1 MGVFFNT
8 FSKVLGFLFAFL
20 AFFIFL
26 ILIVVFLIPSINS
39 SNFHENSNNKS
50 KNKIGILKL
59 AGPIIS
65 ESNIFYNFTNINA
78 IYPSL
83 VEGYLEEFKKQEV
96 LGIIISINS
105 PGGSVSASNE
115 IFNQINNFKKNNN
128 IEIYFHSN
136 DMLASG
142 AYWISMSGNKIYASY
157 GSLIGSIGVKG
168 PDWIYYNSPN
178 LLSSGFLGNTI
189 ESEKGIKLFS
199 NTAGKSKD
207 ILNPFRM
214 PTQEE
219 TDNLQEMVD
228 QIYQD
233 FITLVSSNRKIEKK
247 ILINDIGAMIYNSNE
262 AKKNYLIDGVK
273 NLEGV
278 VEILKKKLKINDFK
292 IITNESKFRN
302 LSLSINYSKDNNKK
316 INTIF
321 CNNIKNQ
328 FSVAIVNAC

>member
-1 MGVFFNT
+1 
-8 FSKVLGFLFAFL
+8 
-20 AFFIFL
+20 
-26 ILIVVFLIPSINS
+26 
-39 SNFHENSNNKS
+39 
-50 KNKIGILKL
+50 
-59 AGPIIS
+59 
-65 ESNIFYNFTNINA
+65 
-78 IYPSL
+78 
-83 VEGYLEEFKKQEV
+83 
-96 LGIIISINS
+96 
-105 PGGSVSASNE
+105 
-115 IFNQINNFKKNNN
+115 
-128 IEIYFHSN
+128 
-136 DMLASG
+136 
-142 AYWISMSGNKIYASY
+142 
-157 GSLIGSIGVKG
+157 VKG

-233 FITLVSSNRKIEKK
+233 FITLVSSSRKIEKK
-247 ILINDIGAMIYNSNE
+247 ILINDIGAMIYNSSE
-262 AKKNYLIDGVK
+262 AKKNYLIDGVE

-278 VEILKKKLKINDFK
+278 IEVLKKKLKINDFK
-292 IITNESKFRN
+292 IITNESKFKN

-316 INTIF
+316 VNAIF

-328 FSVAIVNAC
+328 FSVAIINAC